1 MVNPGTCLKGR
12 ITASFFIAQKEV
24 SLLATKNKGG
34 RPPKY
39 KKVEEI
45 EGLIDKYF
53 EDCEGRLLNDA
64 EGRPVLNKY
73 GLPVFVDVHPPTV
86 TGLAYALGFTSRLG
100 LLRYQGKPE
109 FSNAITRAK
118 LRIEAYNEERL
129 YDKDGVNG
137 AKFNL
142 KNNFK
147 GWAENPEP
155 EIEQDKDDDGFIA
168 ALNGTAADDWK
179 DEGNEESEL

>member
-1 MVNPGTCLKGR
+1 M
-12 ITASFFIAQKEV
+12 

-53 EDCEGRLLNDA
+53 ESCEGKPLIDSKT
-64 EGRPVLNKY
+64 GDPYFNKY
-73 GLPVFVDVHPPTV
+73 GDIVIVGEHPPTV

-137 AKFNL
+137 AKFSL

-155 EIEQDKDDDGFIA
+155 EAEKDKDDDGFIK
-168 ALNGTAADDWK
+168 ALSGSAADDWK
-179 DEGNEESEL
+179 EESNEESEL